1 MTEKVIDMKFK
12 RVCIKSPQRNSRFGI
27 AVVNLT
33 LFDLKV
39 DWLILL
45 VSFSQFVPLYI
56 DCSVS
61 IWIENQ
67 IFSILTENVVYI
79 KFKLG
84 MNLEPTMKF
93 KVWITSRELDA
104 F

>member
-33 LFDLKV
+33 LFDFQG

-56 DCSVS
+56 DCNVS

-67 IFSILTENVVYI
+67 IFSILTESVVYI
-79 KFKLG
+79 KLKLG
-84 MNLEPTMKF
+84 MNLETTMKI
-93 KVWITSRELDA
+93 KVWITSRELEA

>member
-12 RVCIKSPQRNSRFGI
+12 RVRIKSPQRNSRFGI

-56 DCSVS
+56 DCNVS

-67 IFSILTENVVYI
+67 IFSILTESVVYI

-84 MNLEPTMKF
+84 MN
-93 KVWITSRELDA
+93 
-104 F
+104 

>member
-1 MTEKVIDMKFK
+1 MKFK
-12 RVCIKSPQRNSRFGI
+12 RVCIKSPQRYLRFGI

-39 DWLILL
+39 DWLIFL

-56 DCSVS
+56 DCNVS
-61 IWIENQ
+61 IWIQNQ

-84 MNLEPTMKF
+84 MNLELTMKF
-93 KVWITSRELDA
+93 KIWITSRDIDA

>member
-1 MTEKVIDMKFK
+1 MRLLVSFFHLSPVFYCFERYNLYLNRRFSIVTEKVIDIKFK

-61 IWIENQ
+61 IWIEN
-67 IFSILTENVVYI
+67 
-79 KFKLG
+79 
-84 MNLEPTMKF
+84 
-93 KVWITSRELDA
+93 
-104 F
+104 

>member
-12 RVCIKSPQRNSRFGI
+12 RVFVKSPQRNSRFGI

-33 LFDLKV
+33 LFDFQV

-45 VSFSQFVPLYI
+45 VSFSHFVPLYI

-67 IFSILTENVVYI
+67 IFSILTDNVVYI

-84 MNLEPTMKF
+84 MNLEPTMRL
-93 KVWITSRELDA
+93 KV
-104 F
+104 

>member
-56 DCSVS
+56 DCNVS

-67 IFSILTENVVYI
+67 IFSILTESVVYI

-84 MNLEPTMKF
+84 MNLELTMKF
-93 KVWITSRELDA
+93 KIWITSRDIDA

>member
-12 RVCIKSPQRNSRFGI
+12 RVCIKSSQRNSRFGL

-56 DCSVS
+56 DCNVS

-67 IFSILTENVVYI
+67 IFSILTESVVYI
-79 KFKLG
+79 KFKLE
-84 MNLEPTMKF
+84 MNLELTMKF
-93 KVWITSRELDA
+93 KIWITSRDIDA